1 MDLPIHLHIMF
12 RALKHMT
19 ISIQLLRIQAS
30 KVLPTAVTDEERAED
45 NILDLVIFSVDCP
58 AGPHAVELALV
69 IADDADFFFKRI
81 IGLDESSSD
90 RPLEIRKLCSD
101 LCDPSFT
108 ARLAVD
114 NLDCLRALVFH
125 RFTHKYDA
133 FPADVTQRYFLR
145 NVSYSM

>member
-1 MDLPIHLHIMF
+1 MDLSIHLHIVL
-12 RALKHMT
+12 RALKQVT
-19 ISIQLLRIQAS
+19 VPIQLLRIQAS
-30 KVLPTAVTDEERAED
+30 KVLPAAVTDEERAED

-58 AGPHAVELALV
+58 AGPHAIELALV
-69 IADDADFFFKRI
+69 IADDADLLLEGI
-81 IGLDESSSD
+81 IGLDEPSPD
-90 RPLEIRKLCSD
+90 CPLEIRKLCSYLRD
-101 LCDPSFT
+101 SGFT

-125 RFTHKYDA
+125 LFTHEFDS